1 MRKLL
6 SNALAVSVMM
16 STTMFSTAL
25 AAGLSVD
32 ALPDL
37 KSELN
42 GHVTQD
48 GHNMNVQVSEGLGNV
63 GEFKWNSFNVGKN
76 ASVNF
81 EFTSHNQTAL
91 NIVDQTGGM
100 SQIYG
105 KLTNSGCSGCGYA
118 GTGKVILLNPNG
130 VMFGTGANVNLNSF
144 TVSSFDGK
152 YDKDKKELTLT
163 RQAGAGDITVMNGAN
178 IHGNE
183 AVNFAATNVNVYNG
197 SKISTDVGINNFNNN
212 KESVGKVKIVTADGV
227 TFGYYGS
234 GAVKQVKDL
243 KAASDRMIIQLN
255 GDIEAG
261 NIDVRNYSNNTNS
274 QLNVNGANLKAVKA
288 VKGSDGNI
296 WLTSLNN
303 VIVGDTTITTVN
315 AQGAENTTD
324 GGDVLIQAA
333 NKATLAGHEKQ
344 STVDAVGNVT
354 ITSSKTD
361 VVVDNAKVNAA
372 KSININ
378 AENIAAVQNA
388 SEVTAKGDVTIYGKE
403 RAQVLDNSKVTGSK
417 VKLASD
423 KYVWTRGNSA
433 IVSRSG
439 DVDVEALNGKIV
451 MKNTTVT
458 AENNHDVNLKSAE
471 SITSTRLA
479 GSTFTGRNVN
489 LTSTGDSVLLTST
502 NQFKP
507 ATEGALN
514 LKGAKNV
521 EINTEGAL
529 NLKDKNYKLNA
540 GENIFL
546 TSKNGDVDID
556 KHVTFENAQNIYI
569 SSAND
574 LNMNADMNGLKTNLK
589 AARDMNAVLDNVGVR
604 ENGLVAQAGHDMTIT
619 TDGDLSVSRL
629 VSGNDMTL
637 TAKRVLSGSPKTTE
651 KLKEDGDSSDRAYIE
666 VGGTFTSNPEFTVTE
681 SADRVEEDG
690 KYYDRR
696 HHIYYQNG
704 DEAQEEIL
712 LVNKREAKNVKPDEP
727 DLPTNPGSDDKN
739 PIDPDDDN
747 GSGSVT
753 PPPTEPTD
761 PNPTD
766 PDPSKPT
773 DPTDPDC
780 KDEEGNEVVT
790 PEQKPTIPGDE
801 GTQGGG
807 QQQGGNQGSEE
818 TNPSVPDIDSG
829 SDKDPEPPQEPD
841 NTNPGQ
847 DQDTDKNQKEDNED
861 LGGGESRPELP
872 GDSESKTPEIDSQG
886 DKSPAN
892 PEETG
897 NIKYNLD
904 NGSYIIKMEKRRL

>member
-25 AAGLSVD
+25 AAGLGADV
-32 ALPDL
+32 LPDL
-37 KSELN
+37 RSAVN
-42 GHVTQD
+42 GKVTQD
-48 GHNMNVQVSEGLGNV
+48 GHNMNVQVSEGAGKV
-63 GEFKWNSFNVGKN
+63 GEFNWRSFNVGKD

-91 NIVDQTGGM
+91 NRVDQTGGM

-105 KLTNSGCSGCGYA
+105 RLTNSGCSGCGYA

-130 VMFGTGANVNLNSF
+130 VIFGSGANVDLNSF

-152 YDKDKKELTLT
+152 YDEAKKELTLT
-163 RQAGAGDITVMNGAN
+163 RQKDAGNITVMDGAK

-183 AVNFAATNVNVYNG
+183 AVNFAASNVNIYNG

-261 NIDVRNYSNNTNS
+261 NIDVRNYSNNENS

-303 VIVGDTTITTVN
+303 VIIGDSTITTLN
-315 AQGAENTTD
+315 ATGAENVAD
-324 GGDVLIQAA
+324 GGDVLIQASK
-333 NKATLAGHEKQ
+333 KATLAGHEKQ
-344 STVDAVGNVT
+344 SNVNAVGNVT
-354 ITSSKTD
+354 ITSSKHD
-361 VVVDNAKVNAA
+361 VVVDNAQVKAGKDINVTAA
-372 KSININ
+372 
-378 AENIAAVQNA
+378 NIAAVQNA
-388 SEVTAKGDVTIYGKE
+388 SDLNAAGNVTITGKE
-403 RAQVLDNSKVTGSK
+403 RAQVIEGSKVTGAK

-423 KYVWTRGNSA
+423 KYIWTKENSA

-439 DVDVEALNGKIV
+439 DVDIEAANGKIV

-502 NQFKP
+502 EQFKP

-521 EINTEGAL
+521 EINSQGAL
-529 NLKDKNYKLNA
+529 NLKDKNYTIEA
-540 GENIFL
+540 GENVFL
-546 TSKNGDVDID
+546 TSANNGDVDVD
-556 KHVTFENAQNIYI
+556 NHVTFKNAQKVFVKSDKNLTI
-569 SSAND
+569 D
-574 LNMNADMNGLKTNLK
+574 ADMNNIQTNLYSK
-589 AARDMNAVLDNVGVR
+589 NDMNATLANVGVR
-604 ENGLVAQAGHDMTIT
+604 EKGLIAESGHDMTIT

-629 VSGNDMTL
+629 VSKNDMTL
-637 TAKRVLSGSPKTTE
+637 NAKRVLSGSPKTTE

-666 VGGTFTSNPEFTVTE
+666 VGGTFTSNPEYTVTE
-681 SADRVEEDG
+681 SADRVEENG
-690 KYYDRR
+690 KLYDKR
-696 HHIYYQNG
+696 HHIYYQDG
-704 DEAQEEIL
+704 EGEQEEIL

-727 DLPTNPGSDDKN
+727 DLPTNPGADDKK
-739 PIDPDDDN
+739 PIEPDDDN
-747 GSGSVT
+747 GNGSVT

-761 PNPTD
+761 PDPTD

-790 PEQKPTIPGDE
+790 PEQKPTVPGDE
-801 GTQGGG
+801 SSQGG
-807 QQQGGNQGSEE
+807 QQQGGDQGSEE
-818 TNPSVPDIDSG
+818 TNPSVPDIDTG
-829 SDKDPEPPQEPD
+829 KDKDPEPPQESQD
-841 NTNPGQ
+841 N
-847 DQDTDKNQKEDNED
+847 DKDQKEDNED
-861 LGGGESRPELP
+861 LGGGENRPDLP
-872 GDSESKTPEIDSQG
+872 SDSESKTPEIDSQG
-886 DKSPAN
+886 DKKPAN
-892 PEETG
+892 PEEAS
-897 NIKYNLD
+897 NIKYNMD
-904 NGSYIIKMEKRRL
+904 NGSYIIKMEKRKL